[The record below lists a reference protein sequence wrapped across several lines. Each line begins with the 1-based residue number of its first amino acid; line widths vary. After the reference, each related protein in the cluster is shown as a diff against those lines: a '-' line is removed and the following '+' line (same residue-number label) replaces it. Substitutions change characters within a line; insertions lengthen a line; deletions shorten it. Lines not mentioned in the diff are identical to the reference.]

1 MALADAIC
9 SIFGSP
15 LTLREFVASPDSR
28 DLQVLE
34 INPAGSLNPTL
45 RRLRGHRLVEYPEV
59 DMLKMPYETGTFDL
73 IVHSDTLEHVP
84 DPIAAL
90 GMAEACAARSP
101 SFRVGCPAAVMDWSP
116 GAASKRAMIGRFK
129 PNTAQMLG
137 PILSAPALPMSPSM
151 HSTIR

>member
-45 RRLRGHRLVEYPEV
+45 RRLRGHRLVEYPEA
-59 DMLKMPYETGTFDL
+59 DMLKMPYETATFDL
-73 IVHSDTLEHVP
+73 IVHSDTLDTYLIRLRLWGWRKPVLHDPHHSGSDVP
-84 DPIAAL
+84 RP
-90 GMAEACAARSP
+90 
-101 SFRVGCPAAVMDWSP
+101 
-116 GAASKRAMIGRFK
+116 
-129 PNTAQMLG
+129 
-137 PILSAPALPMSPSM
+137 
-151 HSTIR
+151 